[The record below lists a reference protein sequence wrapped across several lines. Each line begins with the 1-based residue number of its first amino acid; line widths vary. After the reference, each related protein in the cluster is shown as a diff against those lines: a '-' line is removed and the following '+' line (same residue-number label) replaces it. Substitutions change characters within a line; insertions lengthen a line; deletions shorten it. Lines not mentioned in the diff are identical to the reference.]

1 MKNKS
6 NTPRPET
13 IQQLLFTKF
22 LLSQM
27 QLFPEAKPSSFSIAK
42 KILITHDAA
51 EIGIAAIADQ
61 IGALPNKNQ
70 RYLMDYFAPIKDK
83 MHPSREVAGKSYC
96 LQLNRA
102 RNNLKHGMLFP
113 DPNQWVNVVDKIYSY
128 LSDWCQE
135 YLKISLDDI
144 DNSILISNTEV
155 KSLYDNAKKEF
166 SNGNYQRVLE
176 LLAKAAYLLFE
187 ENSALRS
194 LPVGVAR
201 AEDAIK
207 LAAFG
212 VHANDFLALQE
223 FLPQVSKASDENV
236 SIKWVQERFG
246 HPGNWREDTAL
257 FCMNAFLD
265 LALKI
270 QNAGWI
276 PGPIEFLAV
285 YEHKIEAIKDG
296 VEMWSEKWEDG
307 FLPSSPKREVIKVL
321 NRGESIRGM
330 VSRHKETPLNLLGS
344 RNILGQA
351 NIKEPEKISILS
363 KEFGKEFLIVYVA
376 LQDVRITCVPRESDF
391 VKEYLPDLPTIDMQL
406 D

>member
-223 FLPQVSKASDENV
+223 FLPQVSKASD
-236 SIKWVQERFG
+236 
-246 HPGNWREDTAL
+246 
-257 FCMNAFLD
+257 
-265 LALKI
+265 
-270 QNAGWI
+270 
-276 PGPIEFLAV
+276 
-285 YEHKIEAIKDG
+285 
-296 VEMWSEKWEDG
+296 
-307 FLPSSPKREVIKVL
+307 
-321 NRGESIRGM
+321 
-330 VSRHKETPLNLLGS
+330 
-344 RNILGQA
+344 
-351 NIKEPEKISILS
+351 
-363 KEFGKEFLIVYVA
+363 
-376 LQDVRITCVPRESDF
+376 
-391 VKEYLPDLPTIDMQL
+391 
-406 D
+406 